1 MLFIKTN
8 KNKRGK
14 IMAKMTYN
22 AIVKIL
28 DALYREQQMVYTT
41 EKSKETED
49 YFCLLDEIYYY
60 EQLKEKVAES

>member
-1 MLFIKTN
+1 
-8 KNKRGK
+8 
-14 IMAKMTYN
+14 MAKMTYN

-49 YFCLLDEIYYY
+49 YFCLLDEICYY